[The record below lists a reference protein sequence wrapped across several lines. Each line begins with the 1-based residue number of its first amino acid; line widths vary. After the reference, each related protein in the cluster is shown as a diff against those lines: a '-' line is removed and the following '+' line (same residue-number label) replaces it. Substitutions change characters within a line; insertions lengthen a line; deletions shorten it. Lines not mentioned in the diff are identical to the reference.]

1 MKSNQLFLHQFPL
14 FHQGKVRDTYTIP
27 DHKGCSLVVAT
38 DRVSTHNIVHESL
51 IPGKGICLTMLT
63 AFFAEIFAREGIESH
78 VLAYGKGVYDYVP
91 ELKKIDQGGGDYF
104 ARSLVAE
111 RLFMLPIEFVFRS
124 FLTGSLWKL
133 YESGG
138 NNPYGLD
145 LVSGLQRMSPLEVC
159 RGQPLFT
166 PTAKSESDEPLRTM
180 DVVRD
185 FPGAVGLASRAYRI
199 VQEEYLRCG
208 ITVVDGK
215 FEIGHCP
222 RVGFVVAD
230 EFGTGDCC
238 RLVPTEAIR
247 LGGEPPWADKQIVRQ
262 AAEEMWGT
270 EPRVPLVFPDEIIRR
285 TIEAYRDMA
294 ERVTR
299 LSVEKWERGYNSF
312 PSLTY

>member
-1 MKSNQLFLHQFPL
+1 MISNRFFLHQLPL

-27 DHKGCSLVVAT
+27 GDQAYLLVVAT

-78 VLAYGKGVYDYVP
+78 VLAYGKDIYDYVP
-91 ELKKIDQGGGDYF
+91 ELKEIDRGGGDYF
-104 ARSLVAE
+104 ARSLVVE
-111 RLFMLPIEFVFRS
+111 RLSMLPIEFVFRS

-138 NNPYGLD
+138 SNPYGLD
-145 LVSGLQRMSPLEVC
+145 LVSGLQPMSRLEVC
-159 RGQPLFT
+159 YGQPLFT
-166 PTAKSESDEPLRTM
+166 PTAKSESDEPLCAM
-180 DVVRD
+180 DIVRD
-185 FPGAVGLASRAYRI
+185 FPGAVSLALRAYQKI
-199 VQEEYLRCG
+199 QERYLGCG

-215 FEIGHCP
+215 SEIGYLSG
-222 RVGFVVAD
+222 VGFVVAD

-247 LGGEPPWADKQIVRQ
+247 LGEEPPWADKQIVRQ

-270 EPRVPLVFPDEIIRR
+270 GPRVPLTFSETIVQH
-285 TIEAYRDMA
+285 TIESYRHIA
-294 ERVTR
+294 ERVTG
-299 LSVEKWERGYNSF
+299 LSAEKWGRGHTSF
-312 PSLTY
+312 PLL